1 MVKPVIVETEHGSF
15 WSCLDVIFDEDGNSK
30 YKNLIVRHQ
39 GKVVLGLA
47 NNDEITEYLMSSVK
61 LHCEIMKAE
70 VTEVAGG

>member
-1 MVKPVIVETEHGSF
+1 MVKSVAVEGEHGPF

-30 YKNLIVRHQ
+30 YKNLIVRYK
-39 GKVVLGLA
+39 GEAILA
-47 NNDEITEYLMSSVK
+47 LSDNDEITEYLISSVK